1 MGRAVRTRM
10 RELEL
15 SQAELVR
22 RSGLSE
28 PTVNAITRGAMAGY
42 RDATLLRLVVALGWS
57 RESVDRLREG
67 RAPVVA
73 GGGEMASRRVRAS
86 DESNTAAWGAIRR
99 LEEQL
104 EALAAEVAEL
114 KAQSTGRAAA
124 RAKR

>member
-1 MGRAVRTRM
+1 MGRAVRNRM

-28 PTVNAITRGAMAGY
+28 PTVNAITRGAVSAY

-57 RESVDRLREG
+57 RDSVDRLREG
-67 RAPVVA
+67 HAPVVS
-73 GGGEMASRRVRAS
+73 GGGETATRRVRAA

-99 LEEQL
+99 LEERVD
-104 EALAAEVAEL
+104 ALAAEVAQL
-114 KAQSTGRAAA
+114 RAQNGDRAAA
-124 RAKR
+124 KAKR